1 LVPTPADGLR
11 LAPGERLEIAWR
23 SGGERCR
30 PWGRAG
36 SASLKKLLQE
46 RDIPPWWRD
55 RVPLLYLDGELLA
68 VGDLWLCES
77 SRWAADPAPGEFLW
91 QPRWERNITT
101 AFD

>member
-1 LVPTPADGLR
+1 MHGLIR
-11 LAPGERLEIAWR
+11 ASATNDATLRNEGR
-23 SGGERCR
+23 SGYGQ
-30 PWGRAG
+30 AL
-36 SASLKKLLQE
+36 A
-46 RDIPPWWRD
+46 
-55 RVPLLYLDGELLA
+55 LLYLDGELLA